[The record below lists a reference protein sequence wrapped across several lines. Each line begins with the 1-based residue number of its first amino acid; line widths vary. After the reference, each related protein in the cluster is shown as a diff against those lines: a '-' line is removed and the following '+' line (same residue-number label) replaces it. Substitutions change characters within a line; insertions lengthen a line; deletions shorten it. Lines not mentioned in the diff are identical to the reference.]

1 VRCSACAKELVAG
14 LLRPRLFPCGKLSKL
29 KSAAQLWI
37 YIGFNSY
44 PDPAFLVNADLDP
57 GFDDPKIEQ
66 NVKLKQIC
74 CIFFLQKLQLTY
86 PLVPS
91 LETSKLIEK

>member
-1 VRCSACAKELVAG
+1 V
-14 LLRPRLFPCGKLSKL
+14 
-29 KSAAQLWI
+29 LWI

-74 CIFFLQKLQLTY
+74 CIFLSKIAINLSLGAFIRDVEANREVSFIAQKR
-86 PLVPS
+86 
-91 LETSKLIEK
+91 TSS